1 MNSSILKINNNNN
14 KNAKKT
20 LKHLIGH
27 TNEND
32 IPVEMLSQTHS
43 PKLIG
48 QVRSDKITNRLYLE
62 AMESGEIRKR
72 VWLKNTQQNKGPRNK
87 DQVMPKF

>member
-14 KNAKKT
+14 KNAKKP

-72 VWLKNTQQNKGPRNK
+72 VWLKNTQQNKDPRNK
-87 DQVMPKF
+87 DQVIPKF